1 MYKLLLCHRRARQVS
16 RQSFQAY
23 WRDQRSQLAIELQS
37 GLGFVEYGQTHQVSR
52 WNLLYQGAR
61 ASRSWVVTAP
71 FAALDGNKVPPPWAR
86 GRSAKPDAA
95 WDVVEA
101 LGYPSEQAAVEA
113 LTSSSGTD
121 ALRRLA
127 DDQAPRTRRTVSFVT
142 ETHVPARDPD
152 PPVPQVSLL
161 FFLRS
166 WEEMTRREMLDY
178 WETDHAE
185 LFLSLQEAMGYREYE
200 QMHVRSPPSS
210 VPLDSLGA
218 YAGASADGIARITYA
233 DLWTMG
239 LRGLHPAALL
249 ANVRLIRDETTFADL
264 QRSTLVLGRE
274 YQFRTSASPNQRPAP

>member
-1 MYKLLLCHRRARQVS
+1 MFKLLLCHRRTGEMS
-16 RQSFQAY
+16 RHAFQAY
-23 WRDQRSQLAIELQS
+23 WRDRRSQLAIKLQS
-37 GLGFVEYGQTHQVSR
+37 RLGFVQYGQTHQISR

-61 ASRSWVVTAP
+61 ASRSWVVTSP
-71 FAALDGNKVPPPWAR
+71 LAALDGTTVPPPWAR
-86 GRSAKPDAA
+86 DRSAKPDAA

-101 LGYPSEQAAVEA
+101 LGYPSEQAAVAA
-113 LTSSSGTD
+113 LASSAGTD

-127 DDQAPRTRRTVSFVT
+127 DDQAPRTRRTVSVVT
-142 ETHVPARDPD
+142 ETHVPARDPH

-161 FFLRS
+161 FFLQSR
-166 WEEMTRREMLDY
+166 EKMTRREMLDY
-178 WETDHAE
+178 WETDHEE
-185 LFLSLQEAMGYREYE
+185 LFLSLQDAMGYREYE

-210 VPLDSLGA
+210 VPLETLGTN
-218 YAGASADGIARITYA
+218 AGASADGIARITYA

-274 YQFRTSASPNQRPAP
+274 YQFKTSGPPHRSRSL